1 MQNPATRYTT
11 AETLARILDTSLR
24 LLHPFTP
31 FITEELWGHLKTAV
45 LDSPLSALAEDWT
58 EVLITAA
65 WPQEHDPEGWEEAKV
80 ADFSLVQEIVRA
92 IRNLRAE
99 KEVAPSKRI
108 EAIFVSEEKQAL
120 LQEQARVIA
129 ALARLDKTK
138 LSIISSLPE
147 KPKNSVTLVVNAVE
161 IYIPLE
167 GMVDLAQERAR
178 LETELKEAESQIARL
193 EKLLNSP
200 FAEKA
205 PAAVVDKE
213 REKLSGYKE
222 TAAKIKAQL

>member
-1 MQNPATRYTT
+1 
-11 AETLARILDTSLR
+11 
-24 LLHPFTP
+24 
-31 FITEELWGHLKTAV
+31 
-45 LDSPLSALAEDWT
+45 
-58 EVLITAA
+58 VLITAA